1 MILNSK
7 RKSWR
12 EYRLRFILRNV
23 CILRRCITQY
33 FNASVDKVL
42 QENKEVFHRGSR
54 KNGLEA
60 LYQAVL

>member
-1 MILNSK
+1 M
-7 RKSWR
+7 
-12 EYRLRFILRNV
+12 
-23 CILRRCITQY
+23 CITQY
-33 FNASVDKVL
+33 FKASVDKDDL

>member
-1 MILNSK
+1 M
-7 RKSWR
+7 
-12 EYRLRFILRNV
+12 
-23 CILRRCITQY
+23 CITQY